1 MTVQKDANGNKV
13 GYDIDKLCCVGEYRL
28 LVNHP
33 NLITKSLRGEELGML
48 IKTKKN
54 MLRTL
59 YWGRLAKK
67 TIEATTD
74 TTITYNAKYEFNS
87 ELRSWHYPTNGKYKA
102 EDRHCFS
109 VTLLSLNFSNK
120 KNLVNMTNLRDP
132 STLGLEYENE
142 IFYPI
147 GHFDSPSFQF
157 RFYRSLLNGGEDKD
171 GGDSVEDGEK
181 TEKDDLEV
189 TASSSSPHKL
199 IREVSFEQQLLP
211 TSSSTTPK
219 PPPRRRS
226 APGAAGT
233 NSRMNNLILG
243 MPSLIFEG
251 IDFTLPKLQRFG
263 LNIKHLDIQTN
274 VLTGLPRNSVLT
286 GLIVGKIPPLNASK
300 IYFIPPN
307 DSNNQT
313 TSSSAANNM
322 GRQRNQY
329 FSPPSLNQAQR
340 ISYQDYPLQNI
351 KTFMEFYKHAP
362 NKLQEYCPPVYRLF
376 QPPLFYDYQLQ
387 LYRNLF
393 ATNYRKLMSHTP
405 PELQK
410 YFMDFWYQRVV
421 FPIGVEPSL
430 LYLYFLKQK
439 DLVLNENRLKTI
451 MFRFYRKEFP
461 GVYQGQLPSSSS
473 SSDENSSEEE
483 DLIIPMQ
490 KKITFKQLV
499 EEFVPLISINS
510 FTAAESNA
518 KKITDGETEET
529 MEEGMEMDKE
539 KETDRIETEANNNNE
554 EDEMEVDD
562 SNLDDSNEITKFQT
576 SSSSNQVRL
585 STSPTPELF
594 SRNSTNKTDQTMETD
609 AGTVGTWN
617 EKEGAEPK
625 LGKISTDEFKFWLK
639 YYPLY
644 EQSVDKMIGDEKQD
658 ENDKKQEENEEN
670 LLQKQLSSD
679 DYEKFTRLNDILRP
693 QLDQTCN
700 SLKLIQLIFSC
711 EKFPKR
717 KKSMMMKEG
726 EEEEQEQEGE
736 ENNESNSRNDDDSYS
751 NEEEPPRVT
760 NKKHKTDHRSSKPT
774 TGYPA
779 INVASLGMGDLEKL
793 YKENYSLMN
802 FNRSTTITSS
812 SNPTGQGENDQTVNE
827 YHGTTTSSSV
837 GGSSKSK
844 NGLQPLQ
851 IAHNIV
857 PKHQQQQQQ
866 LLSMLKE
873 PPPYS
878 DSDAEDDEEEDRNV
892 EKDDDDD
899 SLQSEPNSLVSIGN
913 VLQIEGDNT
922 ELERRNLSR
931 SDTLQDN
938 ERLNGDEDV
947 DYSDDDP
954 PITVLPP
961 LSSSAS
967 SIPLP
972 PVKDEPQIENKT
984 VNSQKAEVVYE
995 LPRKRT
1001 RSMSQA
1007 GEAPIEL
1014 ESASNLV
1021 DIKME
1026 KEHNNNNNK
1035 NLDIEGMEKKTSG
1048 RKKKPNMD
1056 TVKPETSSKNKN
1068 GDDDDAEESGNH
1080 HNSSNNNNDTSNG
1093 HTQLRSP
1100 GRPKKK
1106 KSKSN

>member
-171 GGDSVEDGEK
+171 GDSVEDVEK
-181 TEKDDLEV
+181 TEKDDIEV
-189 TASSSSPHKL
+189 TFSSSPQKL
-199 IREVSFEQQLLP
+199 IREVSFEQLP

-219 PPPRRRS
+219 PAPRRRS
-226 APGAAGT
+226 APGAGGA

-251 IDFTLPKLQRFG
+251 IDFSLPKLQRFG

-307 DSNNQT
+307 DSNNQI
-313 TSSSAANNM
+313 SSSSSSNNQ

-351 KTFMEFYKHAP
+351 KTFMEFYKNAP
-362 NKLQEYCPPVYRLF
+362 NKLNEYCPPVYRLF

-405 PELQK
+405 TELQK
-410 YFMDFWYQRVV
+410 YFMDFWYQRMV

-461 GVYQGQLPSSSS
+461 GVYQGPLPSSSS

-490 KKITFKQLV
+490 KKITFKQLI

-518 KKITDGETEET
+518 KKITDGENAERKEE
-529 MEEGMEMDKE
+529 EIDQ
-539 KETDRIETEANNNNE
+539 IETEASNNNK
-554 EDEMEVDD
+554 EDEMEVDE
-562 SNLDDSNEITKFQT
+562 SSIDDSNEITKLQT
-576 SSSSNQVRL
+576 SSSSNQVRI

-594 SRNSTNKTDQTMETD
+594 SRNSTNETDQSMETD
-609 AGTVGTWN
+609 AGTVGTWT

-625 LGKISTDEFKFWLK
+625 RGISTDEFKFWLK
-639 YYPLY
+639 YYPLD
-644 EQSVDKMIGDEKQD
+644 EQSVDKMIGDEKHD
-658 ENDKKQEENEEN
+658 EKEKEKEENEEN
-670 LLQKQLSSD
+670 NLLQ
-679 DYEKFTRLNDILRP
+679 
-693 QLDQTCN
+693 
-700 SLKLIQLIFSC
+700 
-711 EKFPKR
+711 
-717 KKSMMMKEG
+717 
-726 EEEEQEQEGE
+726 
-736 ENNESNSRNDDDSYS
+736 NNY
-751 NEEEPPRVT
+751 
-760 NKKHKTDHRSSKPT
+760 
-774 TGYPA
+774 
-779 INVASLGMGDLEKL
+779 L
-793 YKENYSLMN
+793 LM
-802 FNRSTTITSS
+802 IT
-812 SNPTGQGENDQTVNE
+812 
-827 YHGTTTSSSV
+827 
-837 GGSSKSK
+837 
-844 NGLQPLQ
+844 
-851 IAHNIV
+851 
-857 PKHQQQQQQ
+857 
-866 LLSMLKE
+866 
-873 PPPYS
+873 
-878 DSDAEDDEEEDRNV
+878 
-892 EKDDDDD
+892 
-899 SLQSEPNSLVSIGN
+899 
-913 VLQIEGDNT
+913 
-922 ELERRNLSR
+922 RNLI
-931 SDTLQDN
+931 
-938 ERLNGDEDV
+938 V
-947 DYSDDDP
+947 
-954 PITVLPP
+954 
-961 LSSSAS
+961 
-967 SIPLP
+967 
-972 PVKDEPQIENKT
+972 
-984 VNSQKAEVVYE
+984 
-995 LPRKRT
+995 
-1001 RSMSQA
+1001 
-1007 GEAPIEL
+1007 
-1014 ESASNLV
+1014 
-1021 DIKME
+1021 
-1026 KEHNNNNNK
+1026 
-1035 NLDIEGMEKKTSG
+1035 
-1048 RKKKPNMD
+1048 
-1056 TVKPETSSKNKN
+1056 
-1068 GDDDDAEESGNH
+1068 
-1080 HNSSNNNNDTSNG
+1080 
-1093 HTQLRSP
+1093 
-1100 GRPKKK
+1100 
-1106 KSKSN
+1106 